1 MTAYAL
7 TGDRDKFLEAGM
19 NDYLSKPLKAGALQ
33 QSLERWQSPTI
44 PEDDRQQPTTS
55 PDPVP
60 DAAVPPVD
68 LAQLR
73 EVTGHNQH
81 EMRELVNLYLEQTA
95 TEMAK
100 LQVAISAG
108 AMRDVERLAH
118 GCAGASSNCGMVG
131 IAPLFKE
138 LEHAAREGQLTN
150 GAERCAVLV
159 EAFERT
165 KSFLQSLTTLGIG
178 TDA

>member
-1 MTAYAL
+1 
-7 TGDRDKFLEAGM
+7 M
-19 NDYLSKPLKAGALQ
+19 NDYLSKSLKVGALQ
-33 QSLERWQSPTI
+33 QSLERWRSPTI
-44 PEDDRQQPTTS
+44 PEDDRQQRTTS

-68 LAQLR
+68 LARLR
-73 EVTGHNQH
+73 EVTGHNES

-95 TEMAK
+95 TEIAE
-100 LQVAISAG
+100 LQVAISSG

-138 LEHAAREGQLTN
+138 LELAAREGQLTD
-150 GAERCAVLV
+150 GDERYAALV
-159 EAFERT
+159 GAFERT
-165 KSFLQSLTTLGIG
+165 KSFLQSLTALGIS
-178 TDA
+178 TNA

>member
-1 MTAYAL
+1 
-7 TGDRDKFLEAGM
+7 M
-19 NDYLSKPLKAGALQ
+19 NDYLSKSLKVGALQ
-33 QSLERWQSPTI
+33 RSLERWRPATI

-55 PDPVP
+55 TDPVP

-68 LAQLR
+68 LARLR
-73 EVTGHNQH
+73 EVTGHNEN

-95 TEMAK
+95 TEIAE

-150 GAERCAVLV
+150 GAERCAALV

>member
-1 MTAYAL
+1 
-7 TGDRDKFLEAGM
+7 M
-19 NDYLSKPLKAGALQ
+19 NDYLSKPLKMGTLQ
-33 QSLERWQSPTI
+33 QSLERWRPPPI

-55 PDPVP
+55 ADPVP

-68 LAQLR
+68 LARLR
-73 EVTGHNQH
+73 EVTGHNEN

-95 TEMAK
+95 TEIAE

-131 IAPLFKE
+131 IAPLFRE

-150 GAERCAVLV
+150 GAERYAALV

-165 KSFLQSLTTLGIG
+165 KSFLQSLTSPGIS
-178 TDA
+178 TNA